1 MYSGEI
7 ISTNYVE
14 VSPDHAIGFVI
25 DKINE
30 LHYHQLPVI
39 QGTDFFGLVQE
50 EDLLA
55 ADNDL
60 LSIDTLQRTFPFIFV
75 YDYQHIYEASQ
86 IMGVHGFDVLPV
98 LDKDRKYIGVIT
110 KQDIIHALNTK
121 LCNHEPGA
129 IIVLEMDTKDYS
141 LSQIAHIIEAE
152 NARILSVSTTQM
164 ADDDR
169 VEICLKLNKTNISA
183 VTASL
188 WRFNYIVKATF
199 NDGSD
204 EKDINDR
211 YQLLMNY
218 LDI

>member
-14 VSPDHAIGFVI
+14 VNPDHTIAFVI
-25 DKINE
+25 DRINE
-30 LHYHQLPVI
+30 LHCHQLPVV
-39 QGTDFFGLVQE
+39 QDTDFLGLVQE

-55 ADNDL
+55 AEDDRV
-60 LSIDTLQRTFPFIFV
+60 SIDTLKRTFPFVFV

-86 IMGVHGFDVLPV
+86 VMGVNGLDMLPI
-98 LDKDRKYIGVIT
+98 LDKDRKYIGAIT
-110 KQDIIHALNTK
+110 KQDIIRALNTK
-121 LCNHEPGA
+121 LGNHEPGA
-129 IIVLEMDTKDYS
+129 IMVLEMDAKDYS

-152 NARILSVSTTQM
+152 DTKIHSVSTNQM
-164 ADDDR
+164 IEDDR

-188 WRFNYIVKATF
+188 WRYNYIVKATF